1 MSANFCLLFQSLAP
15 LCFQLFKLDG
25 WHIFNSKFLLQ
36 PHRQQCRW
44 WCFHQSIRF
53 PTSPLPV
60 FYLTM
65 TYYFLWVYADY
76 VQIDFIL
83 FTSRRISVEIN
94 LSVILPYFKY
104 VKTHRIMPMGIADA
118 CPAVPFLP
126 HSTSEFQCQPNRCV
140 IMSHSWLR
148 SCISMTM
155 LELEP
160 LPTVFFFFFFLMNF
174 YALFGIQHWQSLFW
188 ETILHLPLSSSST
201 LLHVSCHLHF
211 LFTKVSTLWMNDGPP
226 SLLLYLHFCNMYL
239 CMHSYPSS
247 AVYNHCA
254 K

>member
-1 MSANFCLLFQSLAP
+1 
-15 LCFQLFKLDG
+15 LFKLDG

-160 LPTVFFFFFFLMNF
+160 LPTVFFFFFFWWTFMHCSGFSIDSLSFGRLF
-174 YALFGIQHWQSLFW
+174 YIFPFLPAVLYCMYRVTCIFCLPRSPLCEWMMAHLAYYCIFISVICISVCIVTQAVRYIITVQSN
-188 ETILHLPLSSSST
+188 SSQT
-201 LLHVSCHLHF
+201 
-211 LFTKVSTLWMNDGPP
+211 
-226 SLLLYLHFCNMYL
+226 
-239 CMHSYPSS
+239 
-247 AVYNHCA
+247 
-254 K
+254 